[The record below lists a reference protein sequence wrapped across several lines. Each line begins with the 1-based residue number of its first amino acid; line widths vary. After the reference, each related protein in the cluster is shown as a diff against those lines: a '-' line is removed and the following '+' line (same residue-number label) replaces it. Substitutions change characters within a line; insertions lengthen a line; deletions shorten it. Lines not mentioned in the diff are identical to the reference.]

1 MGHEITERLIIYWRR
16 SFFIEPIVVLFFT
29 FCFIV
34 GLLYHKKRKER
45 LFFLV
50 YFFSGIVLFTHSTV
64 IIACKIFD
72 GKQLVIN
79 QEVANTLFELIEFL
93 AFYHFFKRCL
103 QNTNHKRYLKISFYV
118 LLISV
123 VIFFAGLTFPKYKS
137 EDIKAHSLIINVIEF
152 FFLFIMCL
160 AYFREIF
167 TDVPTKNLFKRPSF
181 LIVTSTFFYA
191 ILMIP
196 FFLIASDVLVS
207 EVEIYNLLFSCH
219 FVLLMVLL
227 FSISK
232 AFLCKIPITT

>member
-16 SFFIEPIVVLFFT
+16 SLFIEPIVVLFFT
-29 FCFIV
+29 FCFV
-34 GLLYHKKRKER
+34 VALLYHNKNKER

-50 YFFSGIVLFTHSTV
+50 YFFSGIVLFTHHTI
-64 IIACKIFD
+64 IIAYNIFD

-79 QEVANTLFELIEFL
+79 QEVANTLFELMEFL
-93 AFYHFFKRCL
+93 AFYHFFKKCL
-103 QNTNHKRYLKISFYV
+103 RNTNHKKYLKISFYV
-118 LLISV
+118 LSISI
-123 VIFFAGLTFPKYKS
+123 VIFFIGLTFPNYNS
-137 EDIKAHSLIINVIEF
+137 EDIKVHSLVINVIEF

-167 TDVPTKNLFKRPSF
+167 ADAPMKNLFKRPSF

-196 FFLIASDVLVS
+196 FFLIANDVLVS
-207 EVEIYNLLFSCH
+207 EVEIYDMLFSCH
-219 FVLLMVLL
+219 FVLLLVLL

-232 AFLCKIPITT
+232 AFLCKMPITT